1 MSDGEPSS
9 TTVVA
14 PAPPADARKT
24 DVKVRYQQYRDER
37 DLATVMDLVDNEL
50 SEPYSIFTYR
60 YFLHN
65 WPQLAFLAYDGDHC
79 FGTVVCK
86 MDIHREQMLRG
97 YLAMLVV
104 EKPYRSLG
112 TGTEL
117 VKLSIA
123 EMNKGQC
130 EEVVLEAEV
139 TNSGALALYQNLG
152 FIRDKRL
159 HRYYLNGV
167 DAFRLKLLLPLTQQ
181 QQDEI
186 AAHELERLS
195 LSNGGNAAAAEPTN
209 AGGQHGTEVE
219 QQRVQAP
226 DETSQRAQEQ
236 DSEAQSQQGSQSQK
250 DADSSLLQKFDALRT

>member
-1 MSDGEPSS
+1 MMQQDDIRLQ
-9 TTVVA
+9 
-14 PAPPADARKT
+14 PAL
-24 DVKVRYQQYRDER
+24 QYRDER

-79 FGTVVCK
+79 FGTIVCK
-86 MDIHREQMLRG
+86 MDVHREQMLRG

-123 EMNKGQC
+123 EMIKGQC

-152 FIRDKRL
+152 FIMDKRL

-186 AAHELERLS
+186 AARELERLS
-195 LSNGGNAAAAEPTN
+195 LGNGGNAAAAEPTYS
-209 AGGQHGTEVE
+209 GGTHTE

-226 DETSQRAQEQ
+226 DGCSQGAQEHT
-236 DSEAQSQQGSQSQK
+236 SEWQSPQGSQSQE
-250 DADSSLLQKFDALRT
+250 DAESSLLQKFDALRT